1 MQGILITLATAVIVA
16 IVAAFAAPLVVDW
29 NAWRATFES
38 EASRT
43 LGAPVLIRGKIDA
56 DLLPVPR
63 VVLRNV
69 SVGADAISTGG
80 TIAEVRADF
89 SLGALMRGTFEAG
102 TVRLVRPQLRV
113 VMDSAG
119 RVALP
124 TGAGTPTGLAVSQ
137 LTVEDG
143 SLDLLDRG
151 ADRTLRLTDVDVKG
165 EARSLTGPFRLEGEV
180 ETGGRRYGLR
190 FNLGKAG
197 AEPARLRLIAD
208 DRTRPLTLDL
218 DGNFRLDQG
227 TPRYDGRASL
237 ARKPSAGGGDGWRLA
252 GNLRA
257 SPEALVAESLDL
269 TLGDEARPVQLNGSA
284 RLSLGRAM
292 GLDAVLNARTLDADL
307 LMPRTGT
314 ASRSP
319 AETVADLSGAFG
331 ALEPTD
337 FPVRVGIGVDQLTVG
352 GTVVRDARLDLSA
365 DGAAWR
371 IDTAEAKLPGQT
383 VVRLAG
389 TPAAARAGSS
399 FLGDLTFTSEDPV
412 ALLRWA
418 APRAPNDYVAALR
431 GPVRLSGRINAT
443 ETGASIANLSLML
456 GTSRATGSAAYSI
469 GTPTRLDV
477 ALALDGF
484 DLDPILAATRLT
496 LASDIPFAGDI
507 AITGRNLVLSGLPLG
522 TLAVSASGRDGAW
535 TLSRLQ
541 LDDLAGLRL
550 DGKGQFARLV
560 EPVAGRVDVS
570 VSGARADGLVPVT
583 RIVSGPEAADIIQR
597 LLPVAAPVK
606 LNAYAE
612 WADGGQRTLRAE
624 GQLGQVAG
632 LLAVRRSAHGAP
644 ESADLSLTATD
655 GARVL
660 DAIGLGGLKPGQ
672 GAGRL
677 DLSVRGA
684 ETGGSTLEG
693 RLALGEALLEGQ
705 GRLARDEADSLQPNL
720 SLRLSNGDLSRIFAV
735 AGTEAGPLP
744 AALAFTLTRPEGRWQ
759 LDGLTGTVAGAPVAG
774 AVGIEPGPVPRLTGR
789 LELDEVSV
797 PRLIGVWGARSVGPD
812 AGNGPWSA
820 ARFTQGTGPGLAADL
835 ELRAKRLAVS
845 DSYRLAEGSL
855 RVVSTGPSLEVRDL
869 SGRLGGGQ
877 VSGTLTL
884 RRRPDTVAADGHL
897 TLDNVDSAAIL
908 LPLSPQPRN
917 PPGGKVSLV
926 VDLLGTGRT
935 PLQLV
940 QSLVGQGTA
949 TLTDLEIPSADP
961 TAIEAVLAATTMGP
975 PPDERRTAQFLD
987 RAMARGPLRLK
998 SVETTLGVVNGVVR
1012 ASPARTQAAG
1022 LRATLSGNL
1031 DLARLTL
1038 DATLDM
1044 ESLETAGAAPGGTI
1058 TWRGPLATPDRQ
1070 VTAAP
1075 LTAVIA
1081 MRAIERET
1089 KRLEERQSIGAEP
1102 PQQAAPS
1109 QVPAQTPPPAASPAI
1124 QSAPLRPIPQAAPAT
1139 PAPVVP
1145 AAPAVSAPVTPAPSS
1160 ASPLSAPSAG
1170 VSTGDAPNGAPMQ
1183 PSEPA
1188 PQPAPPTQANAPAG
1202 SSANAPATQPRQ
1214 SAPRQAEG
1222 RSSAPPLPP
1231 PVDIGPGSRSQ
1242 PTRPSQSQS
1251 QTDTSRLPPPSGWG
1265 IILRPPGLLPGE

>member
-1 MQGILITLATAVIVA
+1 MQGILITLATAVILA
-16 IVAAFAAPLVVDW
+16 IVSAFAAPLVVDW
-29 NAWRATFES
+29 NAWRAAFES

-43 LGAPVLIRGKIDA
+43 IGAPVLIRGRIDA
-56 DLLPVPR
+56 ELLPVPR

-89 SLGALMRGTFEAG
+89 SLGALMRGAFEAG
-102 TVRLVRPQLRV
+102 SVRLVRPQLRLV
-113 VMDSAG
+113 LDSAG

-137 LTVEDG
+137 LTVDDG
-143 SLDLLDRG
+143 SLDILDRG
-151 ADRTLRLTDVDVKG
+151 ADRTLRLTDLDLKG

-180 ETGGRRYGLR
+180 ESGGRRFGLR
-190 FNLGKAG
+190 LNLGKAG
-197 AEPARLRLIAD
+197 PEPARLRLIAD

-218 DGNFRLDQG
+218 DGTFRLDQG
-227 TPRYDGRASL
+227 TPRYDGRAAL
-237 ARKPSAGGGDGWRLA
+237 TRKPSGSGNDGWKLA
-252 GNLRA
+252 GTLRA
-257 SPEALVAESLDL
+257 SPEALVAESIDL
-269 TLGDEARPVQLNGSA
+269 TAGDEARPVQLNGSA
-284 RLSLGRAM
+284 RLALGRAM

-307 LMPRTGT
+307 LMPRAGATGRT
-314 ASRSP
+314 P
-319 AETVADLSGAFG
+319 AETVADLSAAFG
-331 ALEPTD
+331 ELEPAD
-337 FPVRVGIGVDQLTVG
+337 FPVRIGIGVDQLTVG

-383 VVRLAG
+383 LVRLAG
-389 TPAAARAGSS
+389 APSAARTGSS
-399 FLGDLTFTSEDPV
+399 FLGDLTFTSDDPV

-418 APRAPNDYVAALR
+418 APRAPNDYVAAVR

-443 ETGASIANLSLML
+443 ESGVSVANLSLAL
-456 GTSRATGSAAYSI
+456 GPARATGSAAYAL
-469 GTPTRLDV
+469 GNPARLDV

-484 DLDPILAATRLT
+484 DLDPLLAATRLT
-496 LASDIPFAGDI
+496 LASDIAFAGDI
-507 AITGRNLVLSGLPLG
+507 AITGRNLTLSGLPLG
-522 TLAVSASGRDGAW
+522 SLAVAASGREGAW

-560 EPVAGRVDVS
+560 EPVAGRVDVA

-583 RIVSGPEAADIIQR
+583 RIVSGAEAADIIQR

-624 GQLGQVAG
+624 GQLGQISG
-632 LLAVRRSAHGAP
+632 SLAVLRSAQGAP
-644 ESADLSLTATD
+644 ESADISLAATD

-677 DLSVRGA
+677 DISVRGA

-693 RLALGEALLEGQ
+693 RLGLGDAVIEGQ
-705 GRLARDEADSLQPNL
+705 GTLARDGAGGLQPNL
-720 SLRLSNGDLSRIFAV
+720 ALHLQNGDLARIFAA
-735 AGTEAGPLP
+735 AGPDAGPLP
-744 AALAFTLTRPEGRWQ
+744 ATLGFTLSRADGRWQ

-774 AVGIEPGPVPRLTGR
+774 SVGVEPGQMPRLTGR
-789 LELDEVSV
+789 LDLDEVSL
-797 PRLIGVWGARSVGPD
+797 PRLIGLWGARSVGPD
-812 AGNGPWSA
+812 AGTGPWSA
-820 ARFTQGTGPGLAADL
+820 ARFGQGAGPGLAADL
-835 ELRAKRLAVS
+835 EIRAKRLVLS
-845 DSYRLAEGSL
+845 DSYRLAEGGL
-855 RVVSTGPSLEVRDL
+855 RILATGSSLEVRDL

-884 RRRPDTVAADGHL
+884 RRRTDTLAADGHL
-897 TLDNVDSAAIL
+897 TLDAVDSAALL
-908 LPLSPQPRN
+908 LPLTPQPRN
-917 PPGGKVSLV
+917 PPRGKVSLV
-926 VDLLGTGRT
+926 LDLLGTGRT

-940 QSLVGQGTA
+940 QSLVGQGTL
-949 TLTDLEIPSADP
+949 TLGDLEIPSADP

-998 SVETTLGVVNGVVR
+998 SVETTLGVVNGVAR
-1012 ASPARTQAAG
+1012 AAPARTQAAG
-1022 LRATLSGNL
+1022 LRTTLSGML
-1031 DLARLTL
+1031 DLARLTM

-1058 TWRGPLATPDRQ
+1058 TWRGPLAAPDRQ

-1089 KRLEERQSIGAEP
+1089 KRLEDRQGLGTEP
-1102 PQQAAPS
+1102 AQAPGQAPTQLPAPPPAQAPAAP
-1109 QVPAQTPPPAASPAI
+1109 PAAASPAI
-1124 QSAPLRPIPQAAPAT
+1124 QSAPLRPVPQAAPA
-1139 PAPVVP
+1139 VP
-1145 AAPAVSAPVTPAPSS
+1145 AAPAQTPISVPG
-1160 ASPLSAPSAG
+1160 AG
-1170 VSTGDAPNGAPMQ
+1170 VSTGDEAGGSA
-1183 PSEPA
+1183 
-1188 PQPAPPTQANAPAG
+1188 APAQT
-1202 SSANAPATQPRQ
+1202 SEPATQPAQ
-1214 SAPRQAEG
+1214 PVPANTPSAQPQAPAATRPSQPRQVEG

-1231 PVDIGPGSRSQ
+1231 PVDIGPASRAQ
-1242 PTRPSQSQS
+1242 PTRPTQNQG
-1251 QTDTSRLPPPSGWG
+1251 QTDPSRLPPASGWG

>member
-43 LGAPVLIRGKIDA
+43 VGAPVLIRGKIDA
-56 DLLPVPR
+56 ELLPVPR

-89 SLGALMRGTFEAG
+89 ALGALMRGTFEASAL
-102 TVRLVRPQLRV
+102 RLVQPQLRLV
-113 VMDSAG
+113 LDSAG

-124 TGAGTPTGLAVSQ
+124 TGAGTPGGLAVSQ
-137 LTVEDG
+137 LTVDNG
-143 SLDLLDRG
+143 SLDILDRG

-180 ETGGRRYGLR
+180 ETAGRRYGLR

-237 ARKPSAGGGDGWRLA
+237 ARRPAATGVDGWRLA

-284 RLSLGRAM
+284 RLALGRAM
-292 GLDAVLNARTLDADL
+292 GLDVVLNARTLDADL
-307 LMPRTGT
+307 LAPRTGT
-314 ASRSP
+314 AGRTP
-319 AETVADLSGAFG
+319 AETVADLAGAFG

-337 FPVRVGIGVDQLTVG
+337 FPVRIGIGVDQLTVG

-371 IDTAEAKLPGQT
+371 VDTAEAKLPGQT
-383 VVRLAG
+383 VVRLTG
-389 TPAAARAGSS
+389 TPAAARTGSS
-399 FLGDLTFTSEDPV
+399 FLGDVTFASEDPV

-431 GPVRLSGRINAT
+431 GPVRLTGRINAT
-443 ETGASIANLSLML
+443 ENGASIANLSLAL
-456 GTSRATGSAAYSI
+456 GTARASGSAAYTL
-469 GTPTRLDV
+469 GTPARLDV
-477 ALALDGF
+477 SLALDGF
-484 DLDPILAATRLT
+484 DLDPLLAATRLT

-522 TLAVSASGRDGAW
+522 ALAVAASGRDGAW

-583 RIVSGPEAADIIQR
+583 RIVSGAETADIIQR

-624 GQLGQVAG
+624 GQLGQVSG

-644 ESADLSLTATD
+644 ESADLSLAATD

-672 GAGRL
+672 GTGRL

-693 RLALGEALLEGQ
+693 RLALGEAVLEGQ
-705 GRLARDEADSLQPNL
+705 GTLTRDGAGSLQPNL
-720 SLRLSNGDLSRIFAV
+720 ALRLSNGDLARIFAA

-744 AALAFTLTRPEGRWQ
+744 ASLSFTLSRPEGRWQ
-759 LDGLTGTVAGAPVAG
+759 LDGLAGTVAGAPVAG
-774 AVGIEPGPVPRLTGR
+774 SVGIEAGQMPRLTGR
-789 LELDEVSV
+789 LELEDVSV
-797 PRLIGVWGARSVGPD
+797 PRLIGVWGARSIGPD
-812 AGNGPWSA
+812 VGTGPWSA
-820 ARFTQGTGPGLAADL
+820 ARFTQAAGPGIAADL
-835 ELRAKRLAVS
+835 EIRAKRLAVS

-877 VSGTLTL
+877 VSATLTL
-884 RRRPDTVAADGHL
+884 RRRPDTLAADGHL

-908 LPLSPQPRN
+908 LPLTPQPRN
-917 PPGGKVSLV
+917 PPRGKVSLV

-949 TLTDLEIPSADP
+949 TLSDLEIPSADP

-987 RAMARGPLRLK
+987 RAMTRGPLRLK
-998 SVETTLGVVNGVVR
+998 SVETTLGVVNGIVR

-1022 LRATLSGNL
+1022 LRTTLSGNL

-1044 ESLETAGAAPGGTI
+1044 ESLETAGAAPGGTV
-1058 TWRGPLATPDRQ
+1058 TWRGPLAAPDRQ

-1089 KRLEERQSIGAEP
+1089 KRLEERQGLGSE
-1102 PQQAAPS
+1102 
-1109 QVPAQTPPPAASPAI
+1109 PAQTPPAQTPPAPTQPATPPVASPAI
-1124 QSAPLRPIPQAAPAT
+1124 QSAPLRPIPQAAPAA
-1139 PAPVVP
+1139 PAPVAP
-1145 AAPAVSAPVTPAPSS
+1145 AAPA
-1160 ASPLSAPSAG
+1160 ASNTAPLSAPGAG
-1170 VSTGDAPNGAPMQ
+1170 VSTGDEPNGPAASAPG
-1183 PSEPA
+1183 SEAA
-1188 PQPAPPTQANAPAG
+1188 PQPTQPSQAQSPASAPQA
-1202 SSANAPATQPRQ
+1202 QPRQ
-1214 SAPRQAEG
+1214 TQPRQAEG

-1231 PVDIGPGSRSQ
+1231 PVDIGPANRAQ
-1242 PTRPSQSQS
+1242 PARPSQSQS
-1251 QTDTSRLPPPSGWG
+1251 QSQSQGQNDLNRLPPPSGWG
-1265 IILRPPGLLPGE
+1265 IILRPPGTLPGE